1 MNDSPVIVLNRAVA
15 LANVHGPRAGIQAVE
30 AIRDRQEL
38 NSYYL
43 LYAVLGEFE
52 ADLKNKKAASNYFRK
67 SLELTTIKSEQIFM
81 SKKLKKLEAA
91 PSDQTNLALRRK
103 GRREMAR

>member
-1 MNDSPVIVLNRAVA
+1 
-15 LANVHGPRAGIQAVE
+15 
-30 AIRDRQEL
+30 L

-52 ADLKNKKAASNYFRK
+52 ADLDNKETAGNYFRK

-81 SKKLKKLEAA
+81 SKKLKRLE
-91 PSDQTNLALRRK
+91 PGSSGSNLERERK
-103 GRREMAR
+103 RARREMAR